1 MYGII
6 FFELLIIFVLLIL
19 FFHSNE
25 KLKVIEKE
33 KEIEE
38 REKKKDELKESIHTG
53 NNHDDIIATLDLVQN
68 NKTK

>member
-33 KEIEE
+33 KEII
-38 REKKKDELKESIHTG
+38 EKSQAK
-53 NNHDDIIATLDLVQN
+53 
-68 NKTK
+68 